1 MHVAKIQ
8 KVLGIWKRRI
18 GVGWRLVSCVNLEE
32 SFHSK
37 ITELRPS
44 DPPLANL
51 NIPRTPPPIP
61 AGSAQVR
68 CFCDITRV
76 ILGGE
81 GMGHGVL
88 IRTNFLRHDIVIVK
102 KNILLHN
109 YLCSEKLQTADR
121 RRRWASFNND
131 YHMIK

>member
-8 KVLGIWKRRI
+8 KVLGIWKPRI

-51 NIPRTPPPIP
+51 NIPRTPPPPIP
-61 AGSAQVR
+61 AGSAQVW

-102 KNILLHN
+102 KI
-109 YLCSEKLQTADR
+109 YCCIITYARKSCRLQTDEDDGQV
-121 RRRWASFNND
+121 SI
-131 YHMIK
+131 MIII

>member
-8 KVLGIWKRRI
+8 KVLGIWKPRI

-32 SFHSK
+32 SFLSK

-51 NIPRTPPPIP
+51 NIPRTPPPPIP
-61 AGSAQVR
+61 TGSAQVR
-68 CFCDITRV
+68 FFCDNTRV
-76 ILGGE
+76 VLGGE

-88 IRTNFLRHDIVIVK
+88 IRTNFLRHDIVIVQK
-102 KNILLHN
+102 
-109 YLCSEKLQTADR
+109 YTA
-121 RRRWASFNND
+121 A
-131 YHMIK
+131 